1 MNAPA
6 HGHGG
11 AHRYALLS
19 VGAAL
24 ATITL
29 KVVAWHLTKSVGLLS
44 DAVESIVN
52 LLAAV
57 VALWALRFAAEPPDA
72 EHHFGHTKAEYFA
85 SGFEGLAI
93 LGASIA
99 IAVTAWARIAD
110 PKPIEDAWLG
120 IAVSTVAS
128 AINGGVAW
136 VLFRAGK
143 RLDSITLRSDAHHL
157 LTDVW
162 TSAGVLAG
170 VALVQLTGWHVLDPV
185 VALAVAT
192 NIVWMAGRILVESA
206 HGLLDKTIPEG
217 EQATLEALLARYRTS
232 EVTLH
237 ALRTRQAGPVRFVD
251 MHVLVPGGWTVKR
264 GHDLCE
270 EIERGVRELLPR
282 ASVLTHLEPIED
294 PAAWDDPVSQGGPGR
309 PASTP

>member
-1 MNAPA
+1 MSTA
-6 HGHGG
+6 HPHGG
-11 AHRYALLS
+11 AQRYALLS
-19 VGAAL
+19 VGAAV

-29 KVVAWHLTKSVGLLS
+29 KLVAWHLTKSVGLLS
-44 DAVESIVN
+44 DAVESVVN

-72 EHHFGHTKAEYFA
+72 EHRFGHSKAEYLA
-85 SGFEGLAI
+85 SAFEGLAI
-93 LGASIA
+93 LGASVA
-99 IAVTAWARIAD
+99 IALTAWARIAD

-120 IAVSTVAS
+120 IAVSSVAS
-128 AINGGVAW
+128 AINGGVAF
-136 VLFRAGK
+136 VLFRAGR

-157 LTDVW
+157 MTDVW

-170 VALVQLTGWHVLDPV
+170 VALVQVTGWHILDPI

-192 NIVWMAGRILVESA
+192 NIVWMAGRILLETA

-217 EQATLEALLARYRTS
+217 EQAALESLLERYRS
-232 EVTLH
+232 RGVGLH
-237 ALRTRQAGPVRFVD
+237 AVRTRQAGPVRFVD
-251 MHVLVPGGWTVKR
+251 MHVLVPGGWTVQR

-270 EIERGVRELLPR
+270 EIEREVRTILPR

-294 PAAWDDPVSQGGPGR
+294 PASWDDPDAPGA
-309 PASTP
+309 PIAPG

>member
-1 MNAPA
+1 VTSA
-6 HGHGG
+6 HPPVG
-11 AHRYALLS
+11 AQRYALLS
-19 VGAAL
+19 IGAAV

-29 KVVAWHLTKSVGLLS
+29 KTVAWKLTGSVGLLS
-44 DAVESIVN
+44 DAVESVVN

-72 EHHFGHTKAEYFA
+72 EHRFGHSKAEYFA
-85 SGFEGLAI
+85 SGFEGLGI

-99 IAVTAWARIAD
+99 IAVTAWERIVD
-110 PKPIEDAWLG
+110 PRPIEAAWLG
-120 IAVSTVAS
+120 IGVSAAAS
-128 AINGGVAW
+128 AINGAVAF
-136 VLFRAGK
+136 VLFRAGR

-157 LTDVW
+157 MTDVW

-170 VALVQLTGWHVLDPV
+170 VALVQLTGWHILDPV

-192 NIVWMAGRILVESA
+192 NIVWMAGRILLETA

-217 EQATLEALLARYRTS
+217 EQASLERLLSQYRTGD
-232 EVTLH
+232 VTLH
-237 ALRTRQAGPVRFVD
+237 AVRTRQAGPVRFVD
-251 MHVLVPGGWTVKR
+251 MHVLVPGSWNVQR

-270 EIERGVRELLPR
+270 EIEEKVRAILPR

-294 PAAWDDPVSQGGPGR
+294 PASWDDPDSPGIPR
-309 PASTP
+309 

>member
-1 MNAPA
+1 MSSAHPA
-6 HGHGG
+6 GG
-11 AHRYALLS
+11 AQRYALLS
-19 VGAAL
+19 IGAAV

-29 KVVAWHLTKSVGLLS
+29 KVVAWQLTQSVGLLS
-44 DAVESIVN
+44 DAVESVVN

-72 EHHFGHTKAEYFA
+72 EHRFGHSKAEYFA

-99 IAVTAWARIAD
+99 IAVTAWERIAD
-110 PKPIEDAWLG
+110 PRPIEAAWLG
-120 IAVSTVAS
+120 IGVSAVAS
-128 AINGGVAW
+128 AINGAVAF
-136 VLFRAGK
+136 VLFRAGR

-157 LTDVW
+157 MTDVW

-170 VALVQLTGWHVLDPV
+170 VALVQLTGWHILDPV

-192 NIVWMAGRILVESA
+192 NIVWMVGRILLETA

-217 EQATLEALLARYRTS
+217 EQASLERLLSQYRTGD
-232 EVTLH
+232 VTLH
-237 ALRTRQAGPVRFVD
+237 AVRTRQAGPVRFVD
-251 MHVLVPGGWTVKR
+251 MHVLVPGSWNVQR

-270 EIERGVRELLPR
+270 EIEEKVRAILPR

-294 PAAWDDPVSQGGPGR
+294 PASWDDPDSPGGPR
-309 PASTP
+309 

>member
-1 MNAPA
+1 MTSPRPQGSAQS
-6 HGHGG
+6 
-11 AHRYALLS
+11 YALLS
-19 VGAAL
+19 VGAAV

-29 KVVAWHLTKSVGLLS
+29 KLVAWHLTKSVGLLS
-44 DAVESIVN
+44 DAVESVVN

-72 EHHFGHTKAEYFA
+72 EHRFGHAKAEYLA
-85 SGFEGLAI
+85 SAFEGLAI
-93 LGASIA
+93 LGASVA
-99 IAVTAWARIAD
+99 IALTAWARIAD
-110 PKPIEDAWLG
+110 PQPIQDAWLG
-120 IAVSTVAS
+120 IGVSSVAS
-128 AINGGVAW
+128 AINGGVAF

-157 LTDVW
+157 MTDVW

-170 VALVQLTGWHVLDPV
+170 VALVQVTGWHVLDPI

-192 NIVWMAGRILVESA
+192 NIVWMAGKILLETA

-217 EQATLEALLARYRTS
+217 EQAALDTLLDRYRTGGID
-232 EVTLH
+232 LH
-237 ALRTRQAGPVRFVD
+237 AVRTRQAGPVRFVD
-251 MHVLVPGGWTVKR
+251 MHVLVPGGWTVQH

-270 EIERGVRELLPR
+270 EIEREVRAILPR

-294 PAAWDDPVSQGGPGR
+294 PVSWDDPGSPNGPR
-309 PASTP
+309 

>member
-1 MNAPA
+1 MSSAQPP
-6 HGHGG
+6 GG
-11 AHRYALLS
+11 AQRYALLS
-19 VGAAL
+19 IGAAV

-29 KVVAWHLTKSVGLLS
+29 KTVAWKLTGSVGLLS
-44 DAVESIVN
+44 DAVESVVN

-72 EHHFGHTKAEYFA
+72 EHRFGHSKAEYFA
-85 SGFEGLAI
+85 SGFEGLGI

-99 IAVTAWARIAD
+99 IAVTAWERIVD
-110 PKPIEDAWLG
+110 PRPIEAAWLG
-120 IAVSTVAS
+120 IGVSAAAS
-128 AINGGVAW
+128 AINGAVAF
-136 VLFRAGK
+136 VLFRAGR

-157 LTDVW
+157 MTDVW

-170 VALVQLTGWHVLDPV
+170 VALVQVTGWHILDPV

-192 NIVWMAGRILVESA
+192 NIVWMAGRILLETA

-217 EQATLEALLARYRTS
+217 EQASLERLLSQYRTGD
-232 EVTLH
+232 VTLH
-237 ALRTRQAGPVRFVD
+237 AVRTRQAGPVRFVD
-251 MHVLVPGGWTVKR
+251 MHVLVPGSWNVQR

-270 EIERGVRELLPR
+270 EIEAKIRAILPR

-294 PAAWDDPVSQGGPGR
+294 PASWDDPDSPGIPR
-309 PASTP
+309 